1 MQFRVTRRGAAIVS
15 AWAAGAGAVLLSAF
29 WRGGAGMLVLCC
41 AAWGGVC
48 FFALAPWLAS
58 CGVRVGG
65 NHLTVRQG
73 LLFLSTKRLPLRF
86 VTGCRIFQTPLCRAA
101 GVCVL
106 LLFSSGTVTLVP
118 GARLADA
125 EALAARV
132 SHGGKLV

>member
-1 MQFRVTRRGAAIVS
+1 MDFRVTRRGAAIVS
-15 AWAAGAGAVLLSAF
+15 AWLAGAGSLLLAAF

-41 AAWGGVC
+41 TALSAVC
-48 FFALAPWLAS
+48 FFAVAPRLAS
-58 CGVRVGG
+58 CSVRVGG

-106 LLFSSGTVTLVP
+106 LLFSSGTVTLVA

-125 EALAARV
+125 EALAARI